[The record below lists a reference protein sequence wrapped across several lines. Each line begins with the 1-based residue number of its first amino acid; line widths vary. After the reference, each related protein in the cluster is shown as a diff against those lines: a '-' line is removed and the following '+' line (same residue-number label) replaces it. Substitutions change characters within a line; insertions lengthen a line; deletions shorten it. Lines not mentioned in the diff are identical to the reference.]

1 MRSILLFSFSMLL
14 VIINSY
20 GQNQRTCASYEVMQD
35 MMLKDPQV
43 KSNIEANEILIQ
55 KWIDEN
61 AGLQNQRTSSAVIT
75 IPVVVHVIHFGEAV
89 GTGANISEN
98 QVLSQIIALNE
109 DFRKLNG
116 DQLAGTHPFA
126 AYTADAQLEFC
137 MAKRTPSGAS
147 TNGIERINGGKSSWT
162 KTEIENTLKP
172 ATIWDRNKYL
182 NVWTVS
188 FGGSDAGLLG
198 YATWPGS
205 TASNDGVVIR
215 YNSYGYVDNVDPPF
229 DYGRTAVHEIGHW
242 FNLRHIWGDNQ
253 PNCGDDLVSD
263 TKPSFSPNFNCPS
276 FPNNANNGC
285 GTDANGDMYMNFMDY
300 VDDACMVMFT
310 TGQANRMA
318 ATLNSSRSS
327 LKTSNGCSTV
337 GLDEQEILQSAVQI
351 YPNPN
356 TGNFFLSF
364 NNSLND
370 KVSVSVYNV
379 IGETVYQETEVYSY
393 PHEINLPNAS
403 NGIYSIKIFYHNHE
417 INRKVIVAK

>member
-1 MRSILLFSFSMLL
+1 MKSILLFSFSLLL
-14 VIINSY
+14 VIVNSY
-20 GQNQRTCASYEVMQD
+20 GQEQRTCASYEVMQD
-35 MMLKDPQV
+35 MMQKYPEV
-43 KSNIEANEILIQ
+43 KANVEANEAFIQ
-55 KWIDEN
+55 QWLLEHT
-61 AGLQNQRTSSAVIT
+61 GGSNQKTESAVIT

-98 QVLSQIIALNE
+98 QVLSQIVALNE

-116 DQLAGTHPFA
+116 DQLSGSHPFA

-137 MAKRTPSGAS
+137 MAKRTPAGAA

-182 NVWTVS
+182 NVWTVT

-263 TKPSFSPNFNCPS
+263 TKPAYSPNFNCPS

-285 GTDANGDMYMNFMDY
+285 GTDANGDMFMNFMDY

-310 TGQANRMA
+310 TGQANRMQ

-327 LKTSNGCSTV
+327 LKTSNGCLTV
-337 GLDEQEILQSAVQI
+337 GLEEQELLSTAIQL

-356 TGNFFLSF
+356 SGSF
-364 NNSLND
+364 NVAITNPLID
-370 KVSVSVYNV
+370 RVGVSVYNLL
-379 IGETVYQETEVYSY
+379 GEKVYELADI
-393 PHEINLPNAS
+393 PNLYQIVLPDAS
-403 NGIYSIKIFYHNHE
+403 NGIYTVKITWADKEYYQ
-417 INRKVIVAK
+417 KVIVAK